1 MKLNEKLLT
10 KISKLVFLLFA
21 ILLIIQ
27 IASTSLGWSILTA
40 AFLFLVALW
49 LHKEP
54 KTSGISK
61 SAREQ
66 NELINGGIK

>member
-1 MKLNEKLLT
+1 MKTKLF
-10 KISKLVFLLFA
+10 FL
-21 ILLIIQ
+21 ILSIFLIIQ
-27 IASTSLGWSILTA
+27 IARTSLGWSILTA

-66 NELINGGIK
+66 NELINGGVK